1 MSHLKLAQKLF
12 PPGQQ
17 DAIQEYLA
25 TVRHRLSLSRRHT
38 RQLLEDHVR
47 ALRCLCDRGLS
58 LEDAMAR
65 LRPDRLGNFYRQ
77 ERTDWYPL
85 DHAAKIYPLS
95 MSTKRMM
102 VFRLSCYLR
111 EPVIPELLQMALTYT
126 MRRFPAFATSIKC
139 GFFWH
144 YLDSVMRRWPVK
156 PESKLPC
163 AVMKVGAV
171 RSPSLR
177 VVYYQN
183 RISVEFFHILTDGTG
198 GSQFLRTLVKT
209 YLELTGAEIPP
220 FEGAFSLE
228 EEPDPAE
235 WEDAFPI
242 TGEGAAKGFSDKP
255 ALQMK
260 GMLPLE
266 QPNRVLHYNLDTDA
280 LLAAARSRGCTITG
294 LMLAVL
300 MLTCRDAS
308 RIDPHSRKKI
318 QIQLPVNMR
327 KFYPVKTL
335 RNFSMYTSIRLHPS
349 RVTTVEEM
357 LPEIMEQIR
366 TGTAQE
372 PLEASMRM
380 SCRLVRWLRFIPLSI
395 KRPIAYFI
403 YGKLGDGVF
412 TTTLSNLGAIRLP
425 ESMQPYVEKF
435 DFVLGPPVE
444 NRAVCSLCSYGNKT
458 VLTVVKNTHL
468 TLFEDALY
476 RYLCQLGLTPFME
489 GSS

>member
-1 MSHLKLAQKLF
+1 
-12 PPGQQ
+12 
-17 DAIQEYLA
+17 
-25 TVRHRLSLSRRHT
+25 
-38 RQLLEDHVR
+38 
-47 ALRCLCDRGLS
+47 
-58 LEDAMAR
+58 
-65 LRPDRLGNFYRQ
+65 
-77 ERTDWYPL
+77 
-85 DHAAKIYPLS
+85 
-95 MSTKRMM
+95 MM
-102 VFRLSCYLR
+102 VFRLSCYLTK
-111 EPVIPELLQMALTYT
+111 PVEPELLQMALTYT
-126 MRRFPAFATSIKC
+126 MRRFPVFATSIKC

-144 YLDSVMRRWPVK
+144 YLDSVMRRWAVS
-156 PESKLPC
+156 PENELPC

-177 VVYYQN
+177 VVYYRN
-183 RISVEFFHILTDGTG
+183 RISVEFFHILTDGSG

-209 YLELTGAEIPP
+209 YLELTGAVLPD
-220 FEGAFSLE
+220 FDGAFSLE
-228 EEPDPAE
+228 EAPDPAE

-242 TGEGAAKGFSDKP
+242 TGDGAAKGFSDKL
-255 ALQMK
+255 ALQMR

-266 QPNRVLHYNLDTDA
+266 QPNRVLHYNLNTDA
-280 LLAAARSRGCTITG
+280 LLAAARSRGCTVTG
-294 LMLAVL
+294 LLLAVL
-300 MLTCRDAS
+300 MLACRDATHIRPRS
-308 RIDPHSRKKI
+308 KKKI

-349 RVTTVEEM
+349 RITTVEEM

-372 PLEASMRM
+372 PLEESMRM

-412 TTTLSNLGAIRLP
+412 TTTFSNLGAIRLP
-425 ESMQPYVEKF
+425 EEMQPYVDKF

-444 NRAVCSLCSYGNKT
+444 NRAICSLCSYSSKS
-458 VLTVVKNTHL
+458 VLTVVKNTHV

-476 RYLCQLGLTPFME
+476 HYLCQLGLTPVME